1 MAHPKRYQA
10 IPLASLL
17 LVAALAMS
25 GGGSA
30 RAAGP
35 LFTLGG
41 GATIFS
47 DDRINDLYGTRPAMS
62 LSLEMMR
69 RRWVAIGL
77 KGAYSFAEAEPVAV
91 DFITSTKTKMSFV
104 PISLYAHAV
113 HLAGP
118 SLQLY
123 GGPQVGYVYFSESW
137 SAGIASL
144 ELKDHHQSSGSWI
157 SYGID
162 AGLRLRITDTGGLE
176 VWAESMWARA
186 DREAVPG
193 NDSQT
198 TSMTPGWYGV
208 RVGWFWAGSGW
219 QAAAGEGGEQE

>member
-1 MAHPKRYQA
+1 MAHPKRSLA
-10 IPLASLL
+10 IPIASLL
-17 LVAALAMS
+17 LVTALGLVGA
-25 GGGSA
+25 GPA
-30 RAAGP
+30 RATGP
-35 LFTLGG
+35 VATVGG

-47 DDRINDLYGTRPAMS
+47 DDRINELYGTRPALS

-77 KGAYSFAEAEPVAV
+77 KGAYSFGEAEPEAV
-91 DFITSTKTKMSFV
+91 DFITSSKTKLRFV

-113 HLAGP
+113 HLASP

-137 SAGIASL
+137 SAGIGSL
-144 ELKDHHQSSGSWI
+144 ELKDRHESSGSWI
-157 SYGID
+157 SFGID
-162 AGLRLRITDTGGLE
+162 AGVRLKITGSGGLE

-193 NDSQT
+193 NSSQT

-219 QAAAGEGGEQE
+219 QAATGEGGE